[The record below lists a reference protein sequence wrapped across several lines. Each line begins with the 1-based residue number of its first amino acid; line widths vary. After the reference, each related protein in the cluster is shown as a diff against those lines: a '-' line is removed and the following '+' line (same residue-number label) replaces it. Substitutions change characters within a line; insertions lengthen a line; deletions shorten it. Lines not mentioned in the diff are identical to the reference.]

1 MIDSWAS
8 LFIWFKVLFH
18 ICGSLFPLF
27 SKSAHFIN
35 SHQHYHSTTIF
46 FYFMLDLSSIYKS
59 LTNLSKLSN
68 KFRRI
73 SLTDLLEQLHIDE
86 EISVNQYLRHNLGY
100 TKYKLFNVTKFI
112 LVLPTF
118 RLIQQSFSRTR
129 CWMFQFF
136 SWVKL
141 PLCVFP
147 FRQKWSPVNCQEG
160 SGVCIYYK
168 NLLLLK
174 LIYISFLQECLTIEL
189 NIKNKLSLLFTFY
202 LSPSQSHYE
211 FSSFIINLES
221 TL

>member
-1 MIDSWAS
+1 MIDSWVG

-18 ICGSLFPLF
+18 ICDSLFPLF
-27 SKSAHFIN
+27 SKSALFIN
-35 SHQHYHSTTIF
+35 SHQHYHSTTTF

-100 TKYKLFNVTKFI
+100 TKYKLFIVTKFI
-112 LVLPTF
+112 LVLPMF

-136 SWVKL
+136 SWVKTSSL
-141 PLCVFP
+141 RFSISSEMITCQSS
-147 FRQKWSPVNCQEG
+147 RGKWSLYLLQKPSSTETNLHKFP
-160 SGVCIYYK
+160 SRMSYYWIK
-168 NLLLLK
+168 YQK
-174 LIYISFLQECLTIEL
+174 QTIL
-189 NIKNKLSLLFTFY
+189 TFY
-202 LSPSQSHYE
+202 FVSV
-211 FSSFIINLES
+211 
-221 TL
+221 T